1 MPLPHLDFSKNAE
14 IFERT
19 AHMRKDIPTDAV
31 ENIVRE
37 SRDHGDDT
45 DRGSH
50 T

>member
-1 MPLPHLDFSKNAE
+1 MPLPHRDFSKNAE

-37 SRDHGDDT
+37 GRDHGADA
-45 DRGSH
+45 DRGKP